1 MQLFDSHLHLDDA
14 AFEADRDAVVARARA
29 AGVVGMVSVGTGVV
43 SSRAAIGLAEK
54 YPEVFATVA
63 IHPLDAHAATDDA
76 MEALRMLAAHPKV
89 VAIGETGLDFS
100 RPDPPREVQREAF
113 GRHIHLSRDLGLPL
127 IIHCREAYEEVL
139 GILQAAQVTN
149 VIMHAFAGSVP
160 IADTCV
166 ANGYAISLAGPVT
179 FRNARVTADVARTVP
194 LGNLLVETDAPG
206 LAPEPFRG
214 RRNEPGYLVHTVAR
228 IAALRDLPP
237 DDVAHVTTQN
247 ARHIYGMR

>member
-100 RPDPPREVQREAF
+100 RPDPPREAQREAF
-113 GRHIHLSRDLGLPL
+113 GRHIILSRDLGLPL
-127 IIHCREAYEEVL
+127 IIHCREAYEDVM
-139 GILQAAQVTN
+139 GILQEEQVQN

-160 IADTCV
+160 IADACV
-166 ANGYAISLAGPVT
+166 ASGYAISLAGPVT
-179 FRNARVTADVARTVP
+179 FKNARVTADVARTVP
-194 LGNLLVETDAPG
+194 LGSLLVETDAPG

-214 RRNEPGYLVHTVAR
+214 RRNEPGYLVHSVAR

-247 ARHIYGMR
+247 ARHIYRVR